1 MKIMDCG
8 HRPLSRC
15 QRHSTAGTVKSDAV
29 PIVPDVEDVFED
41 YHDLFG
47 ESIYLCWRV
56 LKHQGC
62 IVYQHLF

>member
-1 MKIMDCG
+1 MDCG

-41 YHDLFG
+41 HHKGNLRAPPPMPTPRRNKALLRGY
-47 ESIYLCWRV
+47 
-56 LKHQGC
+56 
-62 IVYQHLF
+62 